1 MLVNT
6 PGPYVV
12 NWNYTY
18 RCNLRCSHCYS
29 RAPTYPEELSEEA
42 YRRIV
47 AEIISLNVFTVS
59 LGGGE
64 SVMRPDH
71 TTTISSLSR
80 VGVFT
85 NLISNGSYID
95 RLCAATL
102 RNAGVGC
109 LALSLDGLT
118 ADYHD
123 RFRNRPGSFDMV
135 MSAIENAVAAGIDV
149 RLSVTLTRATAS
161 TPAEFVTFALER
173 GVSKVHFKLF
183 RPAGYGLINR
193 ARYELT
199 EAQITALAFE
209 VAELRPRM
217 GDVASLASASDGN
230 PCACGRTQITLR
242 PNGDIALCAYDE
254 AVFGSLRYETLAEV
268 WTRVKQGRGTR
279 RGCTSMQPHPWPSNP
294 GATVRRKHL
303 EVVR

>member
-6 PGPYVV
+6 PGPYSV

-47 AEIISLNVFTVS
+47 AEIISLNVFAVS

-64 SVMRPDH
+64 SVMRPDYI
-71 TTTISSLSR
+71 TTISSLSS

-85 NLISNGSYID
+85 SLTSNGSYID
-95 RLCAATL
+95 HHCATTL
-102 RNAGVGC
+102 RNAGLGF

-149 RLSVTLTRATAS
+149 RLSVTLTRATVS
-161 TPAEFVTFALER
+161 TPTEFVTFALER
-173 GVSKVHFKLF
+173 GVSTIYFKPS

-199 EAQITALAFE
+199 EAQIAALALE
-209 VAELRPRM
+209 VAELRTRV
-217 GDVASLASASDGN
+217 GDVASLASTSDAN
-230 PCACGRTQITLR
+230 RCACGRTDITLR
-242 PNGDIALCAYDE
+242 PNGDIALCVYDE

-268 WTRVKQGRGTR
+268 WARVKQGLATR
-279 RGCTSMQPHPWPSNP
+279 RGCTAMQPHPWPSSP
-294 GATVRRKHL
+294 GATVQRKHL